1 MPTKKLLSPGT
12 MVVCNASLDIDQL
25 VLWASYEGDVE
36 NIEYA
41 IHGTIDMKDVL
52 IVIKSRINL
61 DKNVIYS
68 DEWKNGAYFVM
79 SSSGMKG
86 WVGEGWVVPVTI

>member
-25 VLWASYEGDVE
+25 VLWGSYEGAAS
-36 NIEYA
+36 IEHA
-41 IHGTIDMKDVL
+41 VHGIIDMKDVL

>member
-25 VLWASYEGDVE
+25 VLWGSYEGAAS
-36 NIEYA
+36 IELA
-41 IHGTIDMKDVL
+41 VHGIIDMKDVL

>member
-36 NIEYA
+36 NIEHA
-41 IHGTIDMKDVL
+41 VHGTIDMKDVL

>member
-12 MVVCNASLDIDQL
+12 MVVCNTNLDIEQL
-25 VLWASYEGDVE
+25 VLWGSYEGDVE
-36 NIEYA
+36 NIEHA
-41 IHGTIDMKDVL
+41 VHGTIDMKDVL